1 MIEDKIQIDEEIKKL
16 PFIEHYKKMW
26 PFVKPYMFRAIL
38 AILICI
44 PIGALDSV
52 VAISLKPYIDIVLLD
67 KTESSPAYIPL
78 LIVAFT
84 SVQGF
89 LNYAATYLN
98 TWVGTKIN
106 QDLKRALYKKLLHLE
121 TSYYDQHNSGFVIQ
135 RFNTDCDIAC
145 SGLLENL
152 KVFVSRFFSSI
163 SLICVLI
170 YNSWQLAIIAVL
182 ILGCALMPLA
192 SVRRRIKRVVMGSVV
207 EGAKVVSNYNETY
220 SGNKTIASYNLQ
232 NKIYNTFDSTLHNL
246 FKLTIKMVQKTA
258 WMTPALHIIVSI
270 GIGAVIGYG
279 SYLIVNGDITSGNFV
294 SFITALILLYTP
306 IKSIGKNYNA
316 MQVSFLAIERVVEI
330 LETEPTIFDK
340 PNAVTLKGVKK
351 SINFNHVYFEY
362 KEGVP
367 VLKDI
372 NLEVKAGTTVALVG
386 NSGGGKTT
394 IVNLIPRFYD
404 VKSGSITI
412 DKTDIRDIS
421 LESLR
426 DNIAVVFQDNF
437 LFAGTIRDNIL
448 LGKEDATE
456 EEIATAVKM
465 ACLDEFIN
473 ELENGLD
480 TKIGERGSL
489 LSGGQRQ
496 RIGIARVL
504 VMHPELIIADEPI
517 SALDVSIRA
526 QVLNLLS
533 ELQKEYGL
541 TYLFIAHDLSIMRF
555 ITNRLAVIHKGR
567 IVELSET
574 EKLFAHPLHPYTR
587 ALLSAIPM
595 PDPES
600 EREKVLEVYDP
611 SCHHYET
618 DKPVW
623 TEIEPGHFIMANQ
636 EELAEYR
643 KQLENN

>member
-1 MIEDKIQIDEEIKKL
+1 MIEDKIQIDEEPKKL
-16 PFIEHYKKMW
+16 EFTEHYKKMW
-26 PFVKPYMFRAIL
+26 PYVKPYLFRAIL

-52 VAISLKPYIDIVLLD
+52 VALSLKPYMDIVLVD
-67 KTESSPAYIPL
+67 KSASSPAYIPL

-84 SVQGF
+84 SVQGG
-89 LNYAATYLN
+89 LNYAASYLN

-106 QDLKRALYKKLLHLE
+106 QDLKKSLYKKLLHMQ
-121 TSYYDQHNSGFVIQ
+121 TSYFDQHDSGFIVQ
-135 RFNTDCDIAC
+135 RFCADCDIAC

-152 KVFVSRFFSSI
+152 KVFISRFFSSV

-170 YNSWQLAIIAVL
+170 YNSWQLAIIAVF

-207 EGAKVVSNYNETY
+207 EGAKILSNYTETY

-232 NKIYNTFDSTLHNL
+232 NKIYHKFDDTLRNL

-279 SYLIVNGDITSGNFV
+279 SYLIVNGTITSGNFV

-306 IKSIGKNYNA
+306 VKSIGKNYNA
-316 MQVSFLAIERVVEI
+316 MQVSFLAIERVVEL
-330 LETEPTIFDK
+330 LETEPTIVNK
-340 PNAVTLKGVKK
+340 PDAKVLNGIESGIK
-351 SINFNHVYFEY
+351 FNHVDFEY

-372 NLEVKAGTTVALVG
+372 NLDVKAGSTIALVG

-412 DKTDIRDIS
+412 NGTDIRDFT

-426 DNIAVVFQDNF
+426 NNIAVVFQDNF
-437 LFAGTIRDNIL
+437 LFSGTIRDNIL
-448 LGKEDATE
+448 LGKEDASE
-456 EEIATAVKM
+456 EEINRAVKM
-465 ACLDEFIN
+465 ACLDEFIS
-473 ELENGLD
+473 ELKDGLD

-496 RIGIARVL
+496 RLAIARAFIKNAPVVIL
-504 VMHPELIIADEPI
+504 DEAT
-517 SALDVSIRA
+517 SALDNKAEAVVQKAID
-526 QVLNLLS
+526 NLM
-533 ELQKEYGL
+533 KDR
-541 TYLFIAHDLSIMRF
+541 TVFVIAHRLSTVQNADHIVVV
-555 ITNRLAVIHKGR
+555 NDGE
-567 IVELSET
+567 IVETGTHEQ
-574 EKLFAHPLHPYTR
+574 
-587 ALLSAIPM
+587 LLN
-595 PDPES
+595 
-600 EREKVLEVYDP
+600 
-611 SCHHYET
+611 
-618 DKPVW
+618 
-623 TEIEPGHFIMANQ
+623 IENGA
-636 EELAEYR
+636 YR
-643 KQLENN
+643 SLYNAQFKSTKAA

>member
-1 MIEDKIQIDEEIKKL
+1 MIEDKIQINEEPKKL
-16 PFIEHYKKMW
+16 EFTEHYKKMW
-26 PFVKPYMFRAIL
+26 PFVKPYLFRAIL

-52 VAISLKPYIDIVLLD
+52 VALSLKPYMDVVLVD
-67 KTESSPAYIPL
+67 KSSSSPAYIPI
-78 LIVAFT
+78 LIIAFT

-106 QDLKRALYKKLLHLE
+106 QDLKRALYKKLLHMQ
-121 TSYYDQHNSGFVIQ
+121 TAYFDQHNSGFIVQ

-152 KVFVSRFFSSI
+152 KVFVSRFFSSV
-163 SLICVLI
+163 SLVCVLI

-182 ILGCALMPLA
+182 ILGCALLPLS
-192 SVRRRIKRVVMGSVV
+192 SVRRRIKRVVMGSVA
-207 EGAKVVSNYNETY
+207 EGAKIISNYTETY

-232 NKIYNTFDSTLHNL
+232 SKIYKTYDDTLRNL
-246 FKLTIKMVQKTA
+246 FKLMIKMVQKTA

-279 SYLIVNGDITSGNFV
+279 SYLIVNGTITSGNFV
-294 SFITALILLYTP
+294 SFITALIMLYTP

-330 LETEPTIFDK
+330 LETEPTITNKADAK
-340 PNAVTLKGVKK
+340 KLNGVHK
-351 SINFNHVYFEY
+351 SIQFNHVDFEY
-362 KEGVP
+362 NEGIP

-372 NLEVKAGTTVALVG
+372 NLNVKAGSTIALVG

-404 VKSGSITI
+404 VKNGSITI
-412 DKTDIRDIS
+412 DGTDIRDFS
-421 LESLR
+421 LKSLR

-437 LFAGTIRDNIL
+437 LFSGTIRDNIL

-456 EEIATAVKM
+456 EEINQAIKM
-465 ACLDEFIN
+465 ACLDEFIS
-473 ELENGLD
+473 ELKDGLD

-496 RIGIARVL
+496 RLAIARAFIKNAPVVIL
-504 VMHPELIIADEPI
+504 DEAT
-517 SALDVSIRA
+517 SALDNKAEAVVQKAID
-526 QVLNLLS
+526 NLM
-533 ELQKEYGL
+533 QDR
-541 TYLFIAHDLSIMRF
+541 TVFVIAHRLSTVQNADTIV
-555 ITNRLAVIHKGR
+555 VINDGE
-567 IVELSET
+567 IVEQGTHEQLLNIENGAY
-574 EKLFAHPLHPYTR
+574 K
-587 ALLSAIPM
+587 ALYNAQFKSKKA
-595 PDPES
+595 
-600 EREKVLEVYDP
+600 
-611 SCHHYET
+611 
-618 DKPVW
+618 
-623 TEIEPGHFIMANQ
+623 A
-636 EELAEYR
+636 
-643 KQLENN
+643 